1 MEPELGQ
8 HGPEPSRGEYTLMR
22 WNLLTL
28 TRRTLAT
35 RLVFWFAVLLIVP
48 MLIIGIAVDLASNRN
63 LKEDVLEKLGM
74 VARDKANSLELL
86 AFERT
91 RGAMMIGRI
100 ERIGRAAAVLADP
113 DSGEAERIKQREVLE
128 HVATSFASNM
138 GFQEVIILC
147 PRGSVLYQS
156 SKLIDLGD
164 NLLSG
169 PQGQSPLGL
178 LAKRSLTLLEPDISD
193 FAVYPGSEQP
203 QGFVAAPIIRDN
215 GTKAGIVILKINAKE
230 VLDILTNYTGLGRT
244 GNVVVGTLRD
254 GLIHV
259 VAPLRK
265 RPDAAFKVTIRPGSD
280 HGTGLQQSVLG
291 NLGSGRIQS
300 VLKTDVLASW
310 IYLPSFRWGMV
321 IQQDFDEAMSMVGDQ
336 RIALFGAVSAIL
348 TPILLIALM
357 VARSISGPISRAV
370 SAAERVASGDLSD
383 DLSVE
388 GDDETSKLLNA
399 IGKMVT
405 DLNSLI
411 SQVQRSTI
419 DLVSTVNSLSA
430 MTRTQSE
437 EVNNLGSTTTEIAAA
452 TREISATS
460 EELLKRMTDISTMA
474 DHTQELA
481 NSGQNAIGTMEGTMK
496 SLADATQSISN
507 RLAKITQKT
516 DTISTVT
523 TTITKIADQTNLL
536 SLNASIEAEKAGEY
550 GVGFA
555 VLAREIRRL
564 ADQTAVATLDIERMI
579 REMQDSVS
587 GGVMEM
593 DKFSEQVHRS
603 VSDTHLIGDQFG
615 KIIQLVQSLLPQFEA
630 VHEGMRSQ
638 SAGAREI
645 RDSMVSLTES
655 VRVSAQSLD
664 ETRTAT
670 HRLESAIDELRNE
683 ISTFRL

>member
-1 MEPELGQ
+1 
-8 HGPEPSRGEYTLMR
+8 MR
-22 WNLLTL
+22 WNPFSL
-28 TRRTLAT
+28 TRRTLAA
-35 RLVFWFAVLLIVP
+35 RLVFWFSILLILP
-48 MLIIGIAVDLASNRN
+48 MLIIGFTIDRISNRN
-63 LKEDVLEKLGM
+63 LQEDVLEKLGM

-100 ERIGRAAAVLADP
+100 ERIGRAAAILADP
-113 DSGEAERIKQREVLE
+113 DSSPNERKEQRQILE
-128 HVATSFASNM
+128 MVATSFASNM
-138 GFQEVIILC
+138 GFQEVVVIC
-147 PRGSVLYQS
+147 PRGSVLFQS
-156 SKLIDLGD
+156 AKQLDLGD

-193 FAVYPGSEQP
+193 FSIYPGSDQP

-215 GTKAGIVILKINAKE
+215 GTRAGLVILKINAKE

-244 GNVVVGTLRD
+244 GNVAVGAIRD
-254 GLIHV
+254 GTIHV
-259 VAPLRK
+259 VAPLRN
-265 RPDAAFKVTIRPGSD
+265 RPDAAFKVSVKAGSD
-280 HGTGLQQSVLG
+280 YGTGLQQSVTG
-291 NLGSGRIQS
+291 TIGSGRILS

-321 IQQDFDEAMSMVGDQ
+321 VQQDFTEAMAMVGDQ
-336 RIALFGAVSAIL
+336 RLAILGAVAAIL

-370 SAAERVASGDLSD
+370 SAAERVAAGDLSD

-419 DLVSTVNSLSA
+419 ELVSTVNSLSA

-437 EVNNLGSTTTEIAAA
+437 EVNNLGSTTTQIAAA

-460 EELLKRMTDISTMA
+460 EELLKRMTGISTVA

-481 NSGQNAIGTMEGTMK
+481 NSGQNAIGTMEETMR

-507 RLAKITQKT
+507 RLAKITEKT
-516 DTISTVT
+516 DTIGTVT

-593 DKFSEQVHRS
+593 DKFSDQVHRS

-615 KIIQLVQSLLPQFEA
+615 KIIQLVQDLLPQFEA

-645 RDSMVSLTES
+645 RDSMVTLTES

-664 ETRTAT
+664 ETRSST

-683 ISTFRL
+683 ISTFRLR

>member
-1 MEPELGQ
+1 MGWLSPDIN
-8 HGPEPSRGEYTLMR
+8 RK
-22 WNLLTL
+22 
-28 TRRTLAT
+28 TLAA
-35 RLVFWFAVLLIVP
+35 RLVFWFALLLIVP
-48 MLIIGIAVDLASNRN
+48 MLIIGFTIDRISNRN
-63 LKEDVLEKLGM
+63 LREDGLQKLSM

-91 RGAMMIGRI
+91 RGATMIGRI
-100 ERIGRAAAVLADP
+100 ERIGQAASILADP
-113 DSGEAERIKQREVLE
+113 SRSDLERSHQREIMSRV
-128 HVATSFASNM
+128 TSTFASNL
-138 GFQEVIILC
+138 GFLDVIVVC
-147 PRGSVLYQS
+147 PRGNVLYQS
-156 SKLIDLGD
+156 SRHLDLGS

-169 PQGQSPLGL
+169 PQGSTPLGQ
-178 LAKRSLTLLEPDISD
+178 LAKRALTLLEADISD
-193 FAVYPGSEQP
+193 FAVYPGSELP
-203 QGFVAAPIIRDN
+203 QGFVAAPIIREN
-215 GTKAGIVILKINAKE
+215 GTKAGLVILRVNGKE

-244 GNVVVGTLRD
+244 GNVLVGTLQE
-254 GLIHV
+254 GVIHI
-259 VAPLRK
+259 VAPLRGQ
-265 RPDAAFKVTIRPGSD
+265 PDAAFKVSVRQGADYGKGMQQAIAGNIGS
-280 HGTGLQQSVLG
+280 SRVV
-291 NLGSGRIQS
+291 S

-310 IYLPSFRWGMV
+310 VYLPSFRWGMV
-321 IQQDFDEAMSMVGDQ
+321 VQQDYSEAMAMVGDQ
-336 RIALFGAVSAIL
+336 RLALIGAVSAIL

-357 VARSISGPISRAV
+357 VARSISGPITTAV
-370 SAAERVASGDLSD
+370 EAAQRVAAGDLSGDLSA
-383 DLSVE
+383 E

-399 IGKMVT
+399 IGKMVGN
-405 DLNSLI
+405 LNSLI

-419 DLVSTVNSLSA
+419 ELVSTANSLSA

-452 TREISATS
+452 TKEISATS
-460 EELLKRMTDISTMA
+460 EELLTRMTEISSATG
-474 DHTQELA
+474 DTQMLA
-481 NSGQNAIGTMEGTMK
+481 NSGQQAIGTMETTMR
-496 SLADATQSISN
+496 SLAEATQSISN
-507 RLAKITQKT
+507 RLGQITQKT
-516 DTISTVT
+516 DTISSVT

-615 KIIQLVQSLLPQFEA
+615 KIISLVQDLLPQFDA

-655 VRVSAQSLD
+655 VRVSVQSLD
-664 ETRTAT
+664 ETRHAT
-670 HRLESAIDELRNE
+670 HRLEAAIDELRGE
-683 ISTFRL
+683 IATFRLR